1 MYRKTIASTEQSA
14 YEQLLERNCR
24 CMRVTE
30 KSVHTF
36 SPALVCH
43 YCTIREYPTD
53 KQCITICHF
62 EKGNGLAMC
71 YLLENS

>member
-1 MYRKTIASTEQSA
+1 MNKIIA
-14 YEQLLERNCR
+14 
-24 CMRVTE
+24 
-30 KSVHTF
+30 KGI
-36 SPALVCH
+36 CH
-43 YCTIREYPTD
+43 YCTIREYPAD